1 MIYLYMNSGEGAPP
15 FFDPRAL
22 GGGGPIS
29 ENS

>member
-1 MIYLYMNSGEGAPP
+1 MIYFDMNSGEGVPP